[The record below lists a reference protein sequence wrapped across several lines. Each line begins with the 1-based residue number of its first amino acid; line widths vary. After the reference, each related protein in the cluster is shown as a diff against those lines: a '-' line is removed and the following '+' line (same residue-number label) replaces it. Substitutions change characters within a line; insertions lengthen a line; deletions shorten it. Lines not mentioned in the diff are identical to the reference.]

1 MEYDFDHP
9 PTTPFEWCR
18 EWFAQATEIDLPNP
32 LAMALSTVDS
42 QGRPS
47 SRIVLLKDFD
57 DRGAVFFTNSTSQKG
72 SEIAGNKAV
81 ALLFHWDQQCRQIRI
96 TGNAERISDKESD
109 AYFQTRPRGSQI
121 SAWASTQSQPAE
133 SRQALK
139 DAWKEAED
147 KFCEKPVPRPPYWFG
162 YRVSLDRIEFWQGQD
177 YRYHDRVRFEQHD
190 QVWSVQRLYP

>member
-57 DRGAVFFTNSTSQKG
+57 ERGAVFFTNSNSQKG
-72 SEIAGNKAV
+72 KEIAGNQAV
-81 ALLFHWDQQCRQIRI
+81 ALLFHWDQQGRQIRI
-96 TGNAERISDKESD
+96 TGHAERISDEESD

-121 SAWASTQSQPAE
+121 SAWASNQSQPAE
-133 SRQALK
+133 SRKALK
-139 DAWKEAED
+139 DAWKAAED
-147 KFCEKPVPRPPYWFG
+147 KFSEKPVSRPPYWFG

-177 YRYHDRVRFEQHD
+177 YRYHDRVCFEQHD